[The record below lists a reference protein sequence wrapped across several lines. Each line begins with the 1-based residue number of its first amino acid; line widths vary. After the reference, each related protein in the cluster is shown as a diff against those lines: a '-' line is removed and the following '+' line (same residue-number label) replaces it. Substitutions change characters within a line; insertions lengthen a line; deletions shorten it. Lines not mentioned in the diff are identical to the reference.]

1 MSDNSSPAVAAD
13 SAAAPLG
20 ARSPVTPTTTA
31 DAAGRGG
38 NTLPP
43 WAARVE
49 GVSPYRGYSLV
60 WYGQERA
67 DVRGYDNLAVVDP
80 WGSML
85 DLDVAR
91 FDFWPTDARFRWLV
105 DAGFPTRAAF
115 GLIGPI
121 TETHIDAQIAAEKV
135 AA

>member
-1 MSDNSSPAVAAD
+1 MSDNSFPAVAAD

-20 ARSPVTPTTTA
+20 ARLPVTPTTTA

-105 DAGFPTRAAF
+105 DNGLPTREHF
-115 GLIGPI
+115 CLIGPI
-121 TETHIDAQIAAEKV
+121 TETLIDESIAAEKV